1 MLTSPILSAIF
12 FVSGAAALLFET
24 LWFQQAGLAF
34 GNSVWASA
42 MVLASF
48 MAGLALGNGIVLRLG
63 ARIERPVRLY
73 ALLEVAIAATGFA
86 LVLLLPLLGSAMAPW
101 LGTLSESP
109 WFLNASRLGV
119 GFGLLLVPAT
129 AMGATLPLLVKAM
142 HRHDTNFG
150 STLGRLYGWNTLG
163 AVVGAL
169 AGEFVLFAAV
179 GIRGSAAVAAG
190 LNLAACL
197 AAWTVSARTE
207 TRSTARS
214 ETLIPESV
222 EPLSP
227 ASKRLLL
234 ATFLAGGLLLALEV
248 VWFRLLL
255 PFVSG
260 TGPTFAMLL
269 ATVLVAIGMGGRLA
283 GAWLSLRPEDDVGA
297 SALAFV
303 GGLSVVV
310 LYAAFPS
317 VVEVYGS
324 RQVSSPGHVLAITMA
339 LVFPVAFF
347 SGVLFTLTGTAL
359 RRRVS
364 PATRAAGWL
373 TLANTVGS
381 SLGSLLAG
389 FVLLPGLGVERSLF
403 WLSLGYLGVGG
414 LLASGIFL
422 ETARRV
428 RRAKAAAAVAAIAL
442 VISLFLFPA
451 GLMEKTFVQRIAT
464 RYGSPQDLRIAA
476 VREGRSGNLIYLQE
490 TLLGEPLF
498 TRIVTDGFS
507 MAGNKAFSQRY
518 MKLYVAWPIALRP
531 NPRSALL
538 ISYGAGSTARAMT
551 DTRSLEHIDVVDT
564 SRDILELSAVVH
576 GADDPLLDPRVRVHV
591 EDGRYFLQS
600 TDRHYDLI
608 TGEPPPPRLAGVW
621 SLYTREY
628 FQLIYDRLAAG
639 GINTYW
645 LPVHDLSPAS
655 TLAIVRAYCDVFSDC
670 SLWNGKWADWMLVGS
685 READWPRD
693 AEGFAAQWS
702 DPEVFPELER
712 IGLENPAQ
720 LGATFLADADQLR
733 EWTRNAAPLV
743 DDFPSRLESA
753 RDPVHVV
760 WRFYRDWTDTA
771 KARKAF
777 EKSPFIR
784 SSFPDTWR
792 KASLGAFENQRQLND
807 LLVRKFETAE
817 ILPDLHAIQSG
828 TDLRTLALWRLGY
841 TTDEAEAL
849 ERMNARGENTEAL
862 LGLRAALALS
872 ERDYETA
879 RVLYEKLRGST
890 PATTK
895 ALFLQAYATAMS
907 GREQEANAL
916 LSSQRAHLG
925 QDADSRRVLHWFAET
940 FKNPQPPSHSVTPGP
955 ADPGA

>member
-12 FVSGAAALLFET
+12 FVSGSAALLFET

-34 GNSVWASA
+34 GNSVWASS

-63 ARIERPVRLY
+63 AHIKRPVRLY
-73 ALLEVAIAATGFA
+73 AVLEIAIGATGFA
-86 LVLLLPLLGSAMAPW
+86 LVVLLPVLGSGMGPW
-101 LGTLSESP
+101 LGLLQESP
-109 WFLNASRLGV
+109 WLLNASRLGL
-119 GFGLLLVPAT
+119 GFGLLLIPAT

-142 HRHDTNFG
+142 HHHERNFG

-169 AGEFVLFAAV
+169 AGEFALFAAV
-179 GIRGSAAVAAG
+179 GIRGSAAVAAA

-197 AAWTVSARTE
+197 AALVVSARTE
-207 TRSTARS
+207 ARPTTPS
-214 ETLIPESV
+214 EALIPGPLAGLSAASV
-222 EPLSP
+222 
-227 ASKRLLL
+227 RLLF

-260 TGPTFAMLL
+260 TGPTFAVLL
-269 ATVLVAIGMGGRLA
+269 ATVLVAIGIGGRLA
-283 GAWLSLRPEDDVGA
+283 GAWLGHRPDDDVGA
-297 SALAFV
+297 SALAFL
-303 GGLSVVV
+303 GGLSVIV

-317 VVEVYGS
+317 VVDVYES
-324 RQVSSPGHVLAITMA
+324 RQVSSPSHVFWITMA
-339 LVFPVAFF
+339 LVFPVALV
-347 SGVLFTLTGTAL
+347 SGMLFTLTGAAL
-359 RRRVS
+359 RRQVA
-364 PATRAAGWL
+364 PETRTAGWL

-403 WLSLGYLGVGG
+403 WLSLGYLAVGG
-414 LLASGIFL
+414 LLASGTL
-422 ETARRV
+422 LGTAGRTP
-428 RRAKAAAAVAAIAL
+428 RARTAAVIAASAL
-442 VISLFLFPA
+442 VVSLFLFPA
-451 GLMEKTFVQRIAT
+451 GLMEETFVQRIAK
-464 RYGSPQDLRIAA
+464 RYGSPENLRIAA
-476 VREGRSGNLIYLQE
+476 IREGRSGNLIYLQE
-490 TLLGEPLF
+490 TLRGEPLF

-507 MAGNKAFSQRY
+507 MAGNRAFSQRY
-518 MKLYVAWPIALRP
+518 MKLYVAWPVALRP

-538 ISYGAGSTARAMT
+538 ISYGAGSTAKAMT
-551 DTRSLEHIDVVDT
+551 DTESLEHIDVVDI
-564 SRDILELSAVVH
+564 SRDILELSPVVH
-576 GADDPLLDPRVRVHV
+576 GAEDPLRDPRVQVHV

-600 TDRHYDLI
+600 TDRRYDLI

-655 TLAIVRAYCDVFSDC
+655 TLAIVRAYCDVFPDC

-685 READWPRD
+685 REANWPRD
-693 AEGFAAQWS
+693 AEGFAAQWV
-702 DPEVFPELER
+702 DPGVLPELAR
-712 IGLENPAQ
+712 IGFENPAQ

-733 EWTRNAAPLV
+733 EWTRNAAPLT
-743 DDFPSRLESA
+743 DDFPSRLEST

-771 KARKAF
+771 KARKSF
-777 EKSPFIR
+777 EKSEFIR
-784 SSFPDTWR
+784 ASFPEAWR
-792 KASLGAFENQRQLND
+792 KASLAAFENQRQLND

-817 ILPDLHAIQSG
+817 ILPDLHAIQSE

-841 TTDEAEAL
+841 TTDEVEAL
-849 ERMNARGENTEAL
+849 ERMNSRDESPEAL
-862 LGLRAALALS
+862 LELRAALALS
-872 ERDYETA
+872 ERDYDTA
-879 RVLYEKLRGST
+879 RVLYHELRVSN
-890 PATTK
+890 PEATK
-895 ALFLQAYATAMS
+895 PLFLQAYATAMS
-907 GREQEANAL
+907 GRTDEAGAL
-916 LSSQRAHLG
+916 LARHRKRLDRDASSKNL
-925 QDADSRRVLHWFAET
+925 LHWFTET
-940 FKNPQPPSHSVTPGP
+940 FDPPQPTSR
-955 ADPGA
+955 